1 MYSENV
7 TVVNATGIH
16 ARPASQF
23 SKMAAGFQSNVT
35 VKKSDAEGDGVNAP
49 SLPTARTRRRLW
61 PLSSSSSRVVAAS
74 SSRALLYESRNEASR
89 QLVRGLILFGN
100 ASVYALSRSA
110 IDAQNLS
117 TLQSIVP

>member
-35 VKKSDAEGDGVNAP
+35 VKKSDAEGDG
-49 SLPTARTRRRLW
+49 R
-61 PLSSSSSRVVAAS
+61 
-74 SSRALLYESRNEASR
+74 ER
-89 QLVRGLILFGN
+89 QVRSEPHDPGPDL
-100 ASVYALSRSA
+100 RH
-110 IDAQNLS
+110 
-117 TLQSIVP
+117 

>member
-35 VKKSDAEGDGVNAP
+35 VKKSDAEGDGVNAK
-49 SLPTARTRRRLW
+49 SVLNLMTCGTEITIAADGADEKEA
-61 PLSSSSSRVVAAS
+61 VAA
-74 SSRALLYESRNEASR
+74 
-89 QLVRGLILFGN
+89 LVEFVKGGCGE
-100 ASVYALSRSA
+100 
-110 IDAQNLS
+110 
-117 TLQSIVP
+117 

>member
-35 VKKSDAEGDGVNAP
+35 VKKSDAEGDGVNANDP
-49 SLPTARTRRRLW
+49 GPDLRHRDHHRC
-61 PLSSSSSRVVAAS
+61 
-74 SSRALLYESRNEASR
+74 
-89 QLVRGLILFGN
+89 
-100 ASVYALSRSA
+100 
-110 IDAQNLS
+110 
-117 TLQSIVP
+117 

>member
-35 VKKSDAEGDGVNAP
+35 VKKSDAEGDGVNAK
-49 SLPTARTRRRLW
+49 
-61 PLSSSSSRVVAAS
+61 
-74 SSRALLYESRNEASR
+74 
-89 QLVRGLILFGN
+89 
-100 ASVYALSRSA
+100 SVL
-110 IDAQNLS
+110 NLM
-117 TLQSIVP
+117 T

>member
-35 VKKSDAEGDGVNAP
+35 VKKSDAEGDGVNAK
-49 SLPTARTRRRLW
+49 SVLNLMTQGLTTEITIAADGADEKEA
-61 PLSSSSSRVVAAS
+61 VAA
-74 SSRALLYESRNEASR
+74 
-89 QLVRGLILFGN
+89 LVEFVKGGCGE
-100 ASVYALSRSA
+100 
-110 IDAQNLS
+110 
-117 TLQSIVP
+117 